1 MSSGAPAD
9 PELFADAGG
18 AGPVTDGPGG
28 SDAGSTVS
36 GSAAGGSAA
45 GGSAAGGSGG
55 GASTGAGSVGNARA
69 RTSHGR
75 TTITFYLSD
84 NLRNRARAAYR
95 STSFHEKD
103 ASWSEMLTKAL
114 LAEVE
119 RRERAH
125 NRGQRFPGSE
135 EPLNPGRPIGY

>member
-9 PELFADAGG
+9 AELFADTGSEADAGPASGAAGAPGAAGAGAGG
-18 AGPVTDGPGG
+18 RV
-28 SDAGSTVS
+28 
-36 GSAAGGSAA
+36 
-45 GGSAAGGSGG
+45 
-55 GASTGAGSVGNARA
+55 RA
-69 RTSHGR
+69 SHGR

-125 NRGQRFPGSE
+125 NRGQRFPGSD

>member
-9 PELFADAGG
+9 SELFADAGG
-18 AGPVTDGPGG
+18 
-28 SDAGSTVS
+28 S
-36 GSAAGGSAA
+36 
-45 GGSAAGGSGG
+45 GGSGG
-55 GASTGAGSVGNARA
+55 SAGATGPTGAGRGGGVSRA
-69 RTSHGR
+69 SHGR

-125 NRGQRFPGSE
+125 NSGQRFPGSE

>member
-1 MSSGAPAD
+1 MSSGAAAD
-9 PELFADAGG
+9 PPRA
-18 AGPVTDGPGG
+18 
-28 SDAGSTVS
+28 
-36 GSAAGGSAA
+36 
-45 GGSAAGGSGG
+45 
-55 GASTGAGSVGNARA
+55 ARA
-69 RTSHGR
+69 SEAR

-84 NLRNRARAAYR
+84 SLRNRARAAYR
-95 STSFHEKD
+95 STSFHERD

-125 NRGQRFPGSE
+125 NHGRRFPGSQ

>member
-9 PELFADAGG
+9 AELFADTASSQ
-18 AGPVTDGPGG
+18 ADGVP
-28 SDAGSTVS
+28 
-36 GSAAGGSAA
+36 AAGD
-45 GGSAAGGSGG
+45 
-55 GASTGAGSVGNARA
+55 GASGRVRA
-69 RTSHGR
+69 SHGR

-125 NRGQRFPGSE
+125 NRGQRFPGSD